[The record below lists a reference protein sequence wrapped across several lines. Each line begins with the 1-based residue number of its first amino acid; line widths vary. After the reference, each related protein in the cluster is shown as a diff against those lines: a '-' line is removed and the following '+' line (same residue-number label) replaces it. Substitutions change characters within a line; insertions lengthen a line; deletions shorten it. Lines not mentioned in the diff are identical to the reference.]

1 MGELV
6 SMNQI
11 ICEAIK
17 SKRILNLNY
26 GGGARVVEPHCY
38 GVSRSGEELL
48 RAYQTSG
55 HSNSGE
61 SSGWKLFTVREI
73 SNIQLG
79 AGAFSG
85 SRPLYNGND
94 PSMEFIYSAL

>member
-1 MGELV
+1 
-6 SMNQI
+6 MNQM

-17 SKRILNLNY
+17 SKRTLCLNY

-38 GVSRSGEELL
+38 GVSRNGEELL

-79 AGAFSG
+79 ASEFSG
-85 SRPLYNGND
+85 SRPLYNSKD
-94 PSMEFIYSAL
+94 PVMESIYSAL